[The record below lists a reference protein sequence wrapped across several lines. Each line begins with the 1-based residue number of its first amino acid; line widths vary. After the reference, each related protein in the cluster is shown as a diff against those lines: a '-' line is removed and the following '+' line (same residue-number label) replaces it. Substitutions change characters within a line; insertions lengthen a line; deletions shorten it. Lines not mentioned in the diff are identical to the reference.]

1 MSFTAPRLLAAVLAL
16 ALPAG
21 VAAHHGWGWTEN
33 EESRLA
39 GTIESISFGNPH
51 MHLQL
56 RAPDGGF
63 GEGSLWEVDLSP
75 PIVAQ
80 RSGFGPEHAGV
91 GDEVVLT
98 GHRARDRD
106 VRGFKAETIT
116 VRGRTFDV
124 YPQRD
129 KSLEPGGS
137 S

>member
-1 MSFTAPRLLAAVLAL
+1 MQRTIKGVAVLVLGL
-16 ALPAG
+16 AIPAG
-21 VAAHHGWGWTEN
+21 VLAHHGWGWTED
-33 EESRLA
+33 EESRLS

-56 RAPDGGF
+56 RTESGN
-63 GEGSLWEVDLSP
+63 LWEVDLSP

-80 RSGFGPEHAGV
+80 RSGFGAEHAAA
-91 GDEVVLT
+91 GDDATLT

-106 VRGFKAETIT
+106 VRGFKGETIT

-129 KSLEPGGS
+129 KSLTP
-137 S
+137 